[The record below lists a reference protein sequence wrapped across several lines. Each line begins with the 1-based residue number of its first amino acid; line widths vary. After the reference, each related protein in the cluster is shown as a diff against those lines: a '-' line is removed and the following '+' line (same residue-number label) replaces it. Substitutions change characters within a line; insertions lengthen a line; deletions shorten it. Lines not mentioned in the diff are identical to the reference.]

1 MNSILY
7 KIKSLMI
14 NKAFIV
20 NKKPKQTLLP
30 FVHHQN
36 PLTYAK
42 TKKMNSLNF
51 IKLWKK
57 NHRINLSK

>member
-1 MNSILY
+1 
-7 KIKSLMI
+7 MI

-42 TKKMNSLNF
+42 TKKINSLNF
-51 IKLWKK
+51 IKLRKK
-57 NHRINLSK
+57 NHRINLLK